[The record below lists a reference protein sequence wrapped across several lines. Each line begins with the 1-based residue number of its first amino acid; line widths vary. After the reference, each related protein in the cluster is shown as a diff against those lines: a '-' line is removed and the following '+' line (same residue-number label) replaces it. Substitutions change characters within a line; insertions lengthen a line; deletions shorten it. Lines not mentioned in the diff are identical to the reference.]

1 MKIKGVLFDL
11 DGTLINTTP
20 LILESFRHTFVEF
33 GLPVPSK
40 EALVAGFGLPLRT
53 AVKAYMPESM
63 IEDFVLLTV
72 ITTAAS
78 TINLFSRLTALTKHW
93 HSLQGAA

>member
-33 GLPVPSK
+33 GLPVPSE
-40 EALVAGFGLPLRT
+40 EALVAGFAR
-53 AVKAYMPESM
+53 
-63 IEDFVLLTV
+63 
-72 ITTAAS
+72 
-78 TINLFSRLTALTKHW
+78 KHDRRFL
-93 HSLQGAA
+93 HCLQ

>member
-53 AVKAYMPESM
+53 AAKAYMPESM
-63 IEDFVLLTV
+63 IEDFC
-72 ITTAAS
+72 TAYS
-78 TINLFSRLTALTKHW
+78 DYHRSHLFSRLTALTKHW

>member
-33 GLPVPSK
+33 G
-40 EALVAGFGLPLRT
+40 AAGS
-53 AVKAYMPESM
+53 VKRGACCR
-63 IEDFVLLTV
+63 FR
-72 ITTAAS
+72 AAAAHRS
-78 TINLFSRLTALTKHW
+78 Q
-93 HSLQGAA
+93 SLYAPKA

>member
-40 EALVAGFGLPLRT
+40 EAQSLYAR
-53 AVKAYMPESM
+53 
-63 IEDFVLLTV
+63 
-72 ITTAAS
+72 
-78 TINLFSRLTALTKHW
+78 KHDRRFL
-93 HSLQGAA
+93 HCLQ

>member
-1 MKIKGVLFDL
+1 MRIKGVLFDL

-20 LILESFRHTFVEF
+20 LILQSFRHTFVEF

-53 AVKAYMPESM
+53 AAKAYMPESM
-63 IEDFVLLTV
+63 IEDFC
-72 ITTAAS
+72 TAYSDYHRQPA
-78 TINLFSRLTALTKHW
+78 R
-93 HSLQGAA
+93 

>member
-1 MKIKGVLFDL
+1 MLTKIKEFFVKIKGVLFDL

-40 EALVAGFGLPLRT
+40 EALVAGFGLRCAPQPKPICP
-53 AVKAYMPESM
+53 KA
-63 IEDFVLLTV
+63 
-72 ITTAAS
+72 
-78 TINLFSRLTALTKHW
+78 
-93 HSLQGAA
+93 